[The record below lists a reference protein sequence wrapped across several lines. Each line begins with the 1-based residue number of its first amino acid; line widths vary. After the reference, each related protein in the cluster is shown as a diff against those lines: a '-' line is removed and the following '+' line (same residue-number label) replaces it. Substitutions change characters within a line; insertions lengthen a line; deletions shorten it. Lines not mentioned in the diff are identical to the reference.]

1 MSKSHLPPTGLQ
13 LRPAVCTGEDDDL
26 FADALDTPWAEYGNS
41 AFAGDMLAQAPVL
54 AAPTPQSA
62 PTSTPSAM
70 DGVMDKMKGGVR
82 GVSDKATAWK
92 GMRDY
97 VGLDGFDTGDWCG
110 ALGAKTYI
118 DALTS
123 TFDKKKAGQEKR
135 SLINQFG
142 SHVASDIK
150 IKEHFYRKRDITVDG
165 QAALTAQYRSWDPD
179 DQKFVDYATRSGE
192 KKLPKDKKMAEGD
205 AAGPAR
211 FTGDAQQDVRM
222 FGAGDAMLID
232 GAYIPTPQ
240 AWGNKEKEKAER
252 DAAGYKPN
260 RSNHIAWVKGVT
272 ADEKKNKNL
281 AYIHTV
287 EGNTTGKADGK
298 AQYGQVE
305 HTYLMMPRK
314 GQGADKDKVVGYDT
328 LRALA
333 TVDTVG
339 DDGKK
344 GKKTLDIQELIDIG
358 MEKEELPAD
367 ELAKLTE
374 DEKRARGDRLKLK
387 SMLRLNFDE
396 SSTPETIKAGLEGLK
411 SRPPKG
417 VSMNYLGTARI
428 DGQLDIEQVP
438 DAARSP
444 ATLPGDAESKAATGP
459 APAPGVATPTVTT
472 PVITTR
478 APETL
483 QAENEQAPEDTW
495 WSRILDEP
503 RSKLA

>member
-1 MSKSHLPPTGLQ
+1 MSKSQRPPNDLQ
-13 LRPAVCTGEDDDL
+13 TRPTLNAGAGDRS
-26 FADALDTPWAEYGNS
+26 ADAFDAPWAEYGNF

-54 AAPTPQSA
+54 SA
-62 PTSTPSAM
+62 PAPQRAPPTTE
-70 DGVMDKMKGGVR
+70 GVMQQMQRGVR

-97 VGLDGFDTGDWCG
+97 VGLDGYDTGDWCG

-123 TFDKKKAGQEKR
+123 TFDKKKAATEKR
-135 SLINQFG
+135 SLIKQFG

-165 QAALTAQYRSWDPD
+165 RTALTAQYRSWDPD
-179 DQKFVDYATRSGE
+179 DQKFLDYATKSGE
-192 KKLPKDKKMAEGD
+192 KKLPKDKKMAAED
-205 AAGPAR
+205 AAGPIQ
-211 FTGDAQQDVRM
+211 FTGDAQKDVRM
-222 FGAGDAMLID
+222 FGVGDAMLID

-240 AWGNKEKEKAER
+240 AWGDKEAEKAER
-252 DAAGYKPN
+252 DSSGYKPN

-305 HTYLMMPRK
+305 HTYLMLPRK
-314 GQGADKDKVVGYDT
+314 GQGQDKDKVVGYDT

-333 TVDTVG
+333 TVDTV
-339 DDGKK
+339 DAEGKK
-344 GKKTLDIQELIDIG
+344 GKRTLDIQELVDIG
-358 MEKEELPAD
+358 MEKEDLPEE
-367 ELAKLTE
+367 ELARLTE
-374 DEKRARGDRLKLK
+374 EEQRARGDRLKLK
-387 SMLRLNFDE
+387 KMLNLSFDE
-396 SSTPETIKAGLEGLK
+396 NSTPEVIKAGLTGLK

-417 VSMNYLGTARI
+417 VSMNYLGTVRI
-428 DGQLDIEQVP
+428 DGQLDVEQVP
-438 DAARSP
+438 DAAG
-444 ATLPGDAESKAATGP
+444 TMDQMPGAADGKAAAGP
-459 APAPGVATPTVTT
+459 VAAPTVATPVFTST
-472 PVITTR
+472 
-478 APETL
+478 APATL
-483 QAENEQAPEDTW
+483 QAENEQAPEDSW

-503 RSKLA
+503 ESEIA